1 MERFEK
7 IATLDNEIE
16 ALCVRGE
23 LEERGIPFAMRSYYD
38 LAYDGLFQFSG
49 GWGHIEAQAEH
60 RNEILEIIEAV
71 RHRSA
76 QQGDEVDEEDTRNNE
91 SGNQNPPRKWA

>member
-16 ALCVRGE
+16 ALHVRGE

-49 GWGHIEAQAEH
+49 GWGHIEAPPEH
-60 RNEILEIIEAV
+60 RDEILEIIEVV
-71 RHRSA
+71 RHRPL
-76 QQGDEVDEEDTRNNE
+76 QQGEEVDQGDTRNN
-91 SGNQNPPRKWA
+91 P

>member
-1 MERFEK
+1 MERLEK
-7 IATLDNEIE
+7 IATLDNQIE

-23 LEERGIPFAMRSYYD
+23 LEERGIPFVMRSYYD

-49 GWGHIEAQAEH
+49 GWGHIEARAEH
-60 RNEILEIIEAV
+60 RDEILEIIEML

-76 QQGDEVDEEDTRNNE
+76 ERGDEEDEEDNMNRPET
-91 SGNQNPPRKWA
+91 P

>member
-1 MERFEK
+1 MMERFDK

-23 LEERGIPFAMRSYYD
+23 LEGRGIPFAMRSYYD

-49 GWGHIEAQAEH
+49 GWGHIEAPVEH
-60 RNEILEIIEAV
+60 RDQILEIIEV
-71 RHRSA
+71 IRHRSA
-76 QQGDEVDEEDTRNNE
+76 QQSNEEDTWI
-91 SGNQNPPRKWA
+91 GY